1 MTNPTGA
8 LFALKESRPF
18 ELGPHRAE
26 IAAVVGGCCVT
37 DANSPPAQPFR
48 PAAPEMPNDSPA
60 VVRNSTDP
68 FQLGDDPMS
77 EQELELFGKLNAKT
91 EEIER
96 FVAKAYE
103 IGDIGSLDPTAMQRL
118 EIEVEQL
125 IEQHA
130 DALLEG
136 EFSVG
141 MRRARGTTRGSVV

>member
-1 MTNPTGA
+1 
-8 LFALKESRPF
+8 
-18 ELGPHRAE
+18 
-26 IAAVVGGCCVT
+26 
-37 DANSPPAQPFR
+37 
-48 PAAPEMPNDSPA
+48 
-60 VVRNSTDP
+60 
-68 FQLGDDPMS
+68 MS

-103 IGDIGSLDPTAMQRL
+103 IGDIGNLDPTAMQRL

-136 EFSVG
+136 ETVEEW
-141 MRRARGTTRGSVV
+141 RAVDQRLAETEIGRLLQERHEIFEQILDLHDDEDARSD